1 MSNGEVKEFLHPYV
15 TVDVL
20 IFSIVGGDLSV
31 LLIRRSSPPH
41 QKMFAVPGVF
51 VQMDESLD
59 EAASRAIST
68 KGGLS
73 RIYLE
78 QLYSFGRPDR
88 DSRGRV
94 VSVSYFALVP
104 EDKITRDEGGE
115 HVVRWF
121 PVMKLPKLA
130 FDHNQIVEMGI
141 GRLRSKL
148 AYSSIA
154 VGLMPKSF
162 SLSELQRTYELI
174 LGETIDKR
182 NFRKKI
188 TSLDLLQET
197 GREVGKRRR
206 PAVLYSFKK
215 DKPVFFD

>member
-1 MSNGEVKEFLHPYV
+1 MGKGEVKEFLHPYV

-41 QKMFAVPGVF
+41 EMMFAIPGVF
-51 VQMDESLD
+51 VQMEESLD

-73 RIYLE
+73 GIYLE
-78 QLYSFGRPDR
+78 QLYSFGQPNR

-104 EDKITRDEGGE
+104 EDKITRVDDGE
-115 HVVRWF
+115 HVVKWL
-121 PVMKLPKLA
+121 PVRKLPRLA
-130 FDHNQIVEMGI
+130 FDHNQMVEIGI
-141 GRLRSKL
+141 SRLRSKL

-174 LGETIDKR
+174 LGEALDKR

-188 TSLDLLQET
+188 ISLDLLHET

-215 DKPVFFD
+215 NKPVFFD